1 MLTDRPV
8 KSLYLRSYV
17 VDGNFK
23 ADHLK
28 QKNDDTD
35 VWLTDGEG
43 FMTERSRYE
52 AHLNAA
58 KESTQ
63 VIQFPTSNFR
73 LVDDTDPK
81 RRNRH
86 VTAIGRSSTETRLT
100 IPLTAQA
107 LAVIHVP
114 DMDVS
119 HLVPWLTFRRVSVR

>member
-1 MLTDRPV
+1 MAQDSRFIICGTHQGHVRN
-8 KSLYLRSYV
+8 LYLRSYV
-17 VDGNFK
+17 ADGNFK

-63 VIQFPTSNFR
+63 VIQFPTSDCR
-73 LVDDTDPK
+73 LINTDS
-81 RRNRH
+81 N
-86 VTAIGRSSTETRLT
+86 AETVMS
-100 IPLTAQA
+100 P
-107 LAVIHVP
+107 P
-114 DMDVS
+114 
-119 HLVPWLTFRRVSVR
+119 